1 MDDGTITI
9 SPSLRS
15 ALSLTPADRRWID
28 FLTQAVNET
37 WDESH
42 PSQPK
47 THGYMGSEE
56 FIRMQFE
63 EYLLALLSCVNYAE
77 QSGPAAAGSGGGGLP
92 PSTDIEGD
100 PSAEFNPEF
109 LARWRTTPNYALF
122 RRLTSDA
129 LLFSIVEPRHP
140 CAGGLTIEDVQR
152 RIAQQI
158 ADLHLDERV
167 RESREA
173 LNKTLASGQKRFS
186 EALNSFWADIEALR
200 ESQRRRSE
208 EKQQQQQKASEDSV
222 PDQDDKD
229 TSKSSSSWFSGRRS
243 VDLAQAQATVSS
255 AGQKASAYFNSWST
269 WASERRREWAERRS
283 TTPTSPGPGPL
294 NSPST
299 STLPSVNERPDA
311 ESTTPAAPRRSED
324 SVSSQQGQA
333 RNSGRWQRWSSVLR
347 GRREERNSESSDDAP
362 QPTPTQDPER
372 GPETK
377 EEKQDASTTTL
388 RTSTTSSTGSD
399 TAAAT
404 DSSEK
409 KEKEK
414 EEGFTQIAL
423 EDKSE
428 EKNTNE
434 PDCPGSGSGREMPT
448 PTPPPR

>member
-1 MDDGTITI
+1 
-9 SPSLRS
+9 
-15 ALSLTPADRRWID
+15 
-28 FLTQAVNET
+28 
-37 WDESH
+37 
-42 PSQPK
+42 
-47 THGYMGSEE
+47 MGSEE

-77 QSGPAAAGSGGGGLP
+77 QSGPATGGSA

-100 PSAEFNPEF
+100 PSAEFNTEF

-158 ADLHLDERV
+158 ADLHLDEKV
-167 RESREA
+167 RESREV
-173 LNKTLASGQKRFS
+173 LNKTLASGQKRVS

-208 EKQQQQQKASEDSV
+208 EKQQQQKTSDDTAT
-222 PDQDDKD
+222 DQDEKE
-229 TSKSSSSWFSGRRS
+229 TKSSSSWFSGRRS

-283 TTPTSPGPGPL
+283 ASTSTPTSPGPL

-311 ESTTPAAPRRSED
+311 ESAPRRSED
-324 SVSSQQGQA
+324 SISSQTGQA

-347 GRREERNSESSDDAP
+347 GRREERTSESSDDVP
-362 QPTPTQDPER
+362 RSTSTSTPAQESGR
-372 GPETK
+372 EPETK
-377 EEKQDASTTTL
+377 EEEEEEKHDATANNTAD
-388 RTSTTSSTGSD
+388 SD
-399 TAAAT
+399 TSAPAAAT
-404 DSSEK
+404 AADSSEK
-409 KEKEK
+409 KEEEK
-414 EEGFTQIAL
+414 GEGSTQVTPEE
-423 EDKSE
+423 EKKSE
-428 EKNTNE
+428 PTITGDNKPNE
-434 PDCPGSGSGREMPT
+434 RHSSESGRETPT
-448 PTPPPR
+448 PTPR

>member
-1 MDDGTITI
+1 
-9 SPSLRS
+9 
-15 ALSLTPADRRWID
+15 
-28 FLTQAVNET
+28 
-37 WDESH
+37 
-42 PSQPK
+42 
-47 THGYMGSEE
+47 MGSEE

-77 QSGPAAAGSGGGGLP
+77 QSGPATGGSA

-100 PSAEFNPEF
+100 PSAEFNTEF

-158 ADLHLDERV
+158 ADLHLDEKV
-167 RESREA
+167 RESREV
-173 LNKTLASGQKRFS
+173 LNKTLASGQKRVS

-208 EKQQQQQKASEDSV
+208 EKQQQQKTSDDTTT
-222 PDQDDKD
+222 DQDEKE
-229 TSKSSSSWFSGRRS
+229 TKSSSSWFSGRRS

-283 TTPTSPGPGPL
+283 ASTSTPTSPGPL

-311 ESTTPAAPRRSED
+311 ESAPRRSED
-324 SVSSQQGQA
+324 SISSQTGQA

-347 GRREERNSESSDDAP
+347 GRREERTSESSDDVP
-362 QPTPTQDPER
+362 RSTSTSTPAQESGR
-372 GPETK
+372 EPETK
-377 EEKQDASTTTL
+377 EEEEEEKHDATANNTADSD
-388 RTSTTSSTGSD
+388 TSTP
-399 TAAAT
+399 AAAT
-404 DSSEK
+404 AADSSEK
-409 KEKEK
+409 KEEEK
-414 EEGFTQIAL
+414 EEGSTQVTP
-423 EDKSE
+423 EEEKKSE
-428 EKNTNE
+428 PTITGDNKPNE
-434 PDCPGSGSGREMPT
+434 RHSSESGRETPT
-448 PTPPPR
+448 PTPR